1 MLSRPACGLA
11 AALLVTAL
19 SGCSGDS
26 DAPTPTVSPTATTT
40 TSAEPQAAPSQ
51 HTPAPGEPAVV
62 LWVAV
67 APASEGDEV
76 FDLTLE
82 QLSDIGYDVAP
93 MDAACQEDT
102 LSKLGREDDPT
113 ARGVGVV
120 FDSMEATAA
129 FSTVWTG
136 DIVGS
141 VDGPLLCELPAR

>member
-11 AALLVTAL
+11 AALLVTVL
-19 SGCSGDS
+19 TGCSGGS
-26 DAPTPTVSPTATTT
+26 DAPAPPASPSATT
-40 TSAEPQAAPSQ
+40 TSAEPQSAPTQ
-51 HTPAPGEPAVV
+51 HTPAPGESVIV
-62 LWVAV
+62 MWVAV

-76 FDLTLE
+76 FDLTLA

-93 MDAACQEDT
+93 MDVACQDDT
-102 LSKLGREDDPT
+102 LSRLGREDDPT

-120 FDSMEATAA
+120 FDSTEATAA

-141 VDGPLLCELPAR
+141 VEGPLLCELPAS

>member
-11 AALLVTAL
+11 AALLVTVLA
-19 SGCSGDS
+19 GCTGDS
-26 DAPTPTVSPTATTT
+26 DAPTTPVSPTATTT
-40 TSAEPQAAPSQ
+40 TSAEPETAPTQ
-51 HTPAPGEPAVV
+51 HTPAQGEPAVV

-67 APASEGDEV
+67 APASEGDEA

-93 MDAACQEDT
+93 MDVACQDDT

-113 ARGVGVV
+113 ARGVGLV
-120 FDSMEATAA
+120 FDSMETAGV

-141 VDGPLLCELPAR
+141 VEGPLLCDLPAR